1 LSLSEQIRA
10 FTAVLLQ
17 PELQQRITDCA
28 GPLYKLPLDVK
39 WVEKNNLHLTLK
51 FFGSLSREDIQK
63 AVTQLKI
70 IAEQEKAFY
79 LQCGELTALPNSS
92 HPRVICLSLKGE
104 LDRLQLLWQRIE
116 NTLAAAG
123 FPKEKREKFNPHITL
138 GRFRSRGNWAVIA
151 KNAGPFPDDQ
161 ILVDKIHMMAS
172 KLTPRG
178 PIYSP
183 LAVIPFSKES

>member
-39 WVEKNNLHLTLK
+39 WVEKNNFHLTLK

-70 IAEQEKAFY
+70 IAGQEKPFY

-104 LDRLQLLWQRIE
+104 VDRLQFLWQRIE

-123 FPKEKREKFNPHITL
+123 LPQEKRDRFHPHITL
-138 GRFRSRGNWAVIA
+138 GRFRSRGNWEDIA
-151 KNAGPFPDDQ
+151 RNAGPFPEDI

-178 PIYSP
+178 PIYTP
-183 LAVIPFSKES
+183 LAAIPFSQE